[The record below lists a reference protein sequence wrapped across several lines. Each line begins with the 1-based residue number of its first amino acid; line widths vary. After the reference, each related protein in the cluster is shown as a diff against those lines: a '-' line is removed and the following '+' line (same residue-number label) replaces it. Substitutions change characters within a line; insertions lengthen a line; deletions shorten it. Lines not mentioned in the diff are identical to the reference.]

1 MIILSFEDCLLMIW
15 TTAILWDI
23 SSLILFP
30 GDSMANTIGK
40 SSLTAIWKPL
50 CEGSQ
55 WEANHSHPKTAAN
68 PNDPAASGSVSYVY
82 QKQYDLL
89 EDH

>member
-1 MIILSFEDCLLMIW
+1 
-15 TTAILWDI
+15 
-23 SSLILFP
+23 
-30 GDSMANTIGK
+30 MANTIGK

-68 PNDPAASGSVSYVY
+68 PNDPAAPGYVSNVY
-82 QKQYDLL
+82 QKQYDHLKDL
-89 EDH
+89 CEREKTHSLTHSFKFIII